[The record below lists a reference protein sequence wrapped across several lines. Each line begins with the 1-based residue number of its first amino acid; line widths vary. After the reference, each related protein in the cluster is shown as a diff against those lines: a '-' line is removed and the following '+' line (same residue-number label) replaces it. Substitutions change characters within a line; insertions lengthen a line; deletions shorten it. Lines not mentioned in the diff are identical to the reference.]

1 MGTKYGGAGIE
12 DFARVLEE
20 EAPLGERDWSMDMA
34 YHLAMALVSL
44 QRLEE
49 MGIELMFGKRKLVEP
64 SLKEAWRQL
73 VYIRRRRLDDEIALN
88 DILRPVTL
96 SKRTGKVMLHDHKK
110 FRPNK
115 TKLRQRDMGASRSYN
130 PDWQS
135 PISTRKKRRFRRKRF
150 TRPLTGTARRLRG
163 DTDTE
168 CD

>member
-1 MGTKYGGAGIE
+1 MGKFGGAGIE
-12 DFARVLEE
+12 DFARVLEDE
-20 EAPLGERDWSMDMA
+20 VPIGERDWSIDLA
-34 YHLAMALVSL
+34 YHLAMALISL

-49 MGIELMFGKRKLVEP
+49 LGLDLSFNTRKLVEP

-73 VYIRRRRLDDEIALN
+73 VFIRRRRLDDKVALN

-96 SKRTGKVMLHDHKK
+96 SKQTGKVILHESRK

-115 TKLRQRDMGASRSYN
+115 TKLNQRDMGASRSYN

-135 PISTRKKRRFRRKRF
+135 PTSIRKKRKFRRRRF
-150 TRPLTGTARRLRG
+150 TKPLTGTARRLRG
-163 DTDTE
+163 DTDAE